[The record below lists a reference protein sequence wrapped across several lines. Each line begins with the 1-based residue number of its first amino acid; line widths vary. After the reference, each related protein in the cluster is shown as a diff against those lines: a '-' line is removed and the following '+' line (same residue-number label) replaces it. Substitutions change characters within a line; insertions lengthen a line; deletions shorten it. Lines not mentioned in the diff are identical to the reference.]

1 MNLNEKYYCKS
12 RVKCDGKK
20 YKTGDE
26 YTGKYAKKLRDDG
39 VVESESDRKKAE
51 KELKEKK

>member
-1 MNLNEKYYCKS
+1 MSLNEKYYCLS

-20 YKTGDE
+20 YKTGQE
-26 YTGKYAKKLRDDG
+26 YTGKYAKKLHEDG

-51 KELKEKK
+51 SEAKKRK